1 MKSKLEDPKIE
12 IENPFKNCKLNRLRY
27 GEILT
32 QVVSTYSDGCV
43 MAINGKW
50 GSGKT
55 TFVKMWKQHLEN
67 SGFKTLYFNAWE
79 DDFISDP
86 LVGLVAKFKKIE
98 EPKKLRLSLIL

>member
-1 MKSKLEDPKIE
+1 MISKLKESEIE
-12 IENPFKNCKLNRLRY
+12 KENPFKDCKLNRLRY

-55 TFVKMWKQHLEN
+55 TFVKMWRQYLEN
-67 SGFKTLYFNAWE
+67 QGFKTLYFNVWE

-86 LVGLVAKFKKIE
+86 LVGLVAKFKELK
-98 EPKKLRLSLIL
+98 